1 MYYIF
6 QFSTEDPVESGQ
18 KNQEIPL
25 EEVKALQDQKLLVF
39 QNETKNVLTESP
51 KPSQAKTAAAK
62 EKIIVE
68 RALDTVSKIEICYRL
83 YKIFFFDHSNIT
95 HNRKRFR

>member
-1 MYYIF
+1 MLCPPFSLHNIF
-6 QFSTEDPVESGQ
+6 EFSTEDPVELGQ

-51 KPSQAKTAAAK
+51 KISQAKTAAAK

-68 RALDTVSKIEICYRL
+68 RVLDTVSKIEICYRL
-83 YKIFFFDHSNIT
+83 YKIFLYF
-95 HNRKRFR
+95 

>member
-51 KPSQAKTAAAK
+51 KISQAKTAAAK

-68 RALDTVSKIEICYRL
+68 RVLDTVSKIEICYRL
-83 YKIFFFDHSNIT
+83 YKIFLYF
-95 HNRKRFR
+95 